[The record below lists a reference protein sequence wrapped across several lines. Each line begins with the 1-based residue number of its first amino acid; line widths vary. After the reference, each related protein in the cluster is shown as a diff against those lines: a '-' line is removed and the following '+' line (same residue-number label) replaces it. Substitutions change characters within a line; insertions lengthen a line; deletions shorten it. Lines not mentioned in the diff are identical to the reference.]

1 MAEKVRVRFAPSP
14 TGYLHIGGVRTAIFN
29 FLFARHHEGTFI
41 LRIEDTDRQ
50 RSTLEAV
57 EQILDSLR
65 WLALDWDE
73 GPYFQSERTEIYREH
88 LERLLS
94 EGKAYRCYCPPEELE
109 AKRGKA
115 ETEKGEYRY
124 DGTCRNRDPKEDPA
138 GRPFTVRF
146 RTPDVV
152 PDHFDD
158 VVLGRLPID
167 QAKLDDWILARSDGS
182 ATYNFCVVV
191 DDATMKISHVIRGND
206 HVQNTPKQIL
216 LYRAFGYPVP
226 QFAHMSLTHGPDGS
240 KLSKRREEEY
250 RKLGISVSVQ
260 EYRRMG
266 YLPHALVNYLTRLGW
281 SHGDQE
287 IFTRRELQEKFD
299 LEHVGKSAG
308 VMNPDKLK
316 WLNAHYIKE
325 TDDATLA
332 EMLLPFLAEL
342 GVESE
347 ADNQLCRI
355 ANCLKERSKT
365 LREMAQSAMIF
376 FRPPESYDP
385 RAVKKWFKPGV
396 EPLLARVRSLIQSVD
411 LNDEQALED
420 AFRTLAEQLTK
431 GKLGEVAQP
440 VRLALTGATVSPSLF
455 TVMSIVG
462 REQILKRLDRALAEL
477 KAQFTGKGV
486 RQNEQ

>member
-29 FLFARHHEGTFI
+29 YLFARHHQGTFI

-88 LERLLS
+88 LERLLF

-109 AKRGKA
+109 TKRRKA
-115 ETEKGEYRY
+115 EAEKSEYKY
-124 DGTCRNRDPKEDPA
+124 DGTCRNTDPKEDPA
-138 GRPFTVRF
+138 GRRFTIRF

-152 PDHFDD
+152 PHHFDD
-158 VVLGRLPID
+158 LVLGGLPID
-167 QAKLDDWILARSDGS
+167 QLKLDDWILARSDGS
-182 ATYNFCVVV
+182 PTYNFCVVV

-216 LYRAFGYPVP
+216 LYYAFGYPTP
-226 QFAHMSLTHGPDGS
+226 QFAHMPLTHGPDGS

-281 SHGDQE
+281 SYGNQE
-287 IFTRRELQEKFD
+287 IFTRQELQEKFD
-299 LEHVGKSAG
+299 LQHVGKSAG

-325 TDDATLA
+325 TDDSTLA
-332 EMLLPFLAEL
+332 EMLSPSLAEL
-342 GVESE
+342 GVEAE
-347 ADNQLCRI
+347 GDRRLHRI
-355 ANCLKERSKT
+355 TNCLKERSKT
-365 LREMAQSAMIF
+365 LREMAQMAMIF

-385 RAVKKWFKPGV
+385 KAVKKWFKPGV
-396 EPLLARVRSLIQSVD
+396 ETLLARVRSLVQSVD

-420 AFRTLAEQLTK
+420 AFRMLAEELTE
-431 GKLGEVAQP
+431 GKLGKVAQP

-455 TVMSIVG
+455 IVMSILG
-462 REQILKRLDRALAEL
+462 REQVFKRLDRALAERE
-477 KAQFTGKGV
+477 AESGRT
-486 RQNEQ
+486 

>member
-1 MAEKVRVRFAPSP
+1 MAERVRVRFAPSP

-29 FLFARHHEGTFI
+29 YLFARHHHGTFI

-50 RSTLEAV
+50 RSTPEAV

-73 GPYFQSERTEIYREH
+73 GPYFQSERMEIYREH
-88 LERLLS
+88 LERLLR

-109 AKRGKA
+109 AKRRKA
-115 ETEKGEYRY
+115 EAQKAEYKY
-124 DGTCRNRDPKEDPA
+124 DGTCRSRDPEEAPA

-146 RTPDVV
+146 RSPGVV
-152 PDHFDD
+152 PGHFDD
-158 VVLGRLPID
+158 LVLGRLPID
-167 QAKLDDWILARSDGS
+167 QTKLDDWILARSDGS
-182 ATYNFCVVV
+182 PTYNFCVVV
-191 DDATMKISHVIRGND
+191 DDATMRITQVIRGND

-226 QFAHMSLTHGPDGS
+226 EFAHMSLTHGPDGS

-260 EYRRMG
+260 EYRHMG
-266 YLPHALVNYLTRLGW
+266 YLPHALVNYLSRLGW

-287 IFTRRELQEKFD
+287 IFTRLELEEKFD
-299 LEHVGKSAG
+299 LQHLGRSAG
-308 VMNPDKLK
+308 VMNPDKLR

-342 GVESE
+342 SVETE
-347 ADNQLCRI
+347 ANSRLRRI

-365 LREMAQSAMIF
+365 LRDMAQSAMIF
-376 FRPPESYDP
+376 FRPPERYDSK
-385 RAVKKWFKPGV
+385 AVAKWFKPEV
-396 EPLLARVRSLIQSVD
+396 QPLLARVRSLAESID

-420 AFRTLAEQLTK
+420 AFRKLAHELTE
-431 GKLGEVAQP
+431 GKLGDVAQP
-440 VRLALTGATVSPSLF
+440 VRLALTGTTVSPPLF
-455 TVMSIVG
+455 TVMSILG
-462 REQILKRLDRALAEL
+462 REEALQRLGRALRGWE
-477 KAQFTGKGV
+477 AQ
-486 RQNEQ
+486 RDR